1 MVYSFN
7 LPIAGS
13 KAHNGFE
20 ISLKSCLKLA
30 ELRKNRPRFFF
41 FFFFFWGESFHI
53 LEGGLRRAVWSSLEA
68 EAMKRLWTPP
78 SRPCNMWFR
87 IRTIVNCKIRGSPT
101 QFWFF
106 LWWPRHGILK
116 FQTSNSL
123 FKHGFWLSC
132 LWVLWNCLACMG
144 SSAPG
149 SATVN
154 LRKDAFLTQ
163 VDALGAFTSTCL
175 VY

>member
-13 KAHNGFE
+13 KAHNGLE

-30 ELRKNRPRFFF
+30 ELRKNRPRFF

-68 EAMKRLWTPP
+68 EAMKRLWIPP
-78 SRPCNMWFR
+78 SRPGNMWFR

-123 FKHGFWLSC
+123 FKTWFLVVLLVGSLKLPGLHRELSTRLCDGVPQERCFPNSGWCSWC
-132 LWVLWNCLACMG
+132 L
-144 SSAPG
+144 
-149 SATVN
+149 
-154 LRKDAFLTQ
+154 
-163 VDALGAFTSTCL
+163 
-175 VY
+175 Y